1 MTELKSKTV
10 IEIAASA
17 ATLVQHFE
25 KQGFNIEDS
34 LVVLNTSINL
44 INNKIAVKMQLDA
57 MDGIKDRLIDDA
69 MKKADE
75 VTKDEPKEE
84 KVKDIKDL
92 N

>member
-34 LVVLNTSINL
+34 LVVLNT
-44 INNKIAVKMQLDA
+44 
-57 MDGIKDRLIDDA
+57 
-69 MKKADE
+69 
-75 VTKDEPKEE
+75 
-84 KVKDIKDL
+84 
-92 N
+92 